1 MTNISFLRSKNTI
14 IWNKEIH
21 VQVEKK
27 PRYYLR
33 SIDSLSNNKT
43 PFSKKKKKI
52 RIHYM
57 NLIFHLLLHACDCKI
72 SYLQYIHVHVQSTT
86 LFTLY
91 FHILCALPVSALM
104 YTELLLYL
112 LWQYECVS
120 ECCLCKNINRKL
132 KNA

>member
-1 MTNISFLRSKNTI
+1 MTNVSFLRSKNTI

-21 VQVEKK
+21 DCTGRKKK

-43 PFSKKKKKI
+43 PFSKKKI

-72 SYLQYIHVHVQSTT
+72 SYLQYIHVQSTT

-91 FHILCALPVSALM
+91 FHILCALPVSALI

-112 LWQYECVS
+112 LWKYECVS